1 MSATRGTAAGGLAG
15 AGGSAR
21 VVGVVGLGNMGLP
34 MASRLR
40 AAGYDVHGY
49 DRDPGVIAAARAAG
63 VTIAGGVGELARTC
77 GVLVFLLP
85 GSHVVDP
92 VAAEVAEVPAGE
104 RVCDLIVDM
113 SSSSPERT
121 QALGE
126 RLALAGIRLVD
137 APVSGGV
144 SGAREGTL
152 TIMVGGEK
160 DDLDRVAPMLGE
172 LGTRIVHVGAS
183 GAGHAAK
190 ALNNLLSAT
199 HLLATSEA
207 LVVGTRFGID
217 PAVLNAAINV
227 SSGRSGSTENKMPR
241 FILTGS
247 FDSGFTSALLAKDI
261 GIAEDLARGLGVD
274 APIGRAVRE
283 WWNDLAAALPD
294 GADHTEIVRPLE
306 ERNGLTVRAG
316 ATAGAQPV

>member
-1 MSATRGTAAGGLAG
+1 MSATRGA
-15 AGGSAR
+15 
-21 VVGVVGLGNMGLP
+21 VGVVGLGNMGLP

-40 AAGYDVHGY
+40 SAGYDVHGY
-49 DRDPGVIAAARAAG
+49 DRDPGVSDAARSEG
-63 VTIAGGVGELARTC
+63 VTIAGGVGALARAC
-77 GVLVFLLP
+77 RVLVFLLP

-92 VAAEVAEVPAGE
+92 VAAEVAAVPADE
-104 RVCDLIVDM
+104 RACELIVDM

-126 RLALAGIRLVD
+126 RLVQDGIRLVD

-144 SGAREGTL
+144 TGAQAGTL
-152 TIMVGGEK
+152 TIMVGGDE
-160 DDLDRVAPMLGE
+160 DDLARVEPLLAVLGSR
-172 LGTRIVHVGAS
+172 TVHVGGS

-217 PAVLNAAINV
+217 PAVLNSAINV

-261 GIAEDLARGLGVD
+261 GIAADLASGLGVD
-274 APIGRAVRE
+274 APIGRAVRD
-283 WWNDLAAALPD
+283 WWNDLAAGLPA

-306 ERNGLTVRAG
+306 ERNGLRVRSG
-316 ATAGAQPV
+316 ATTDAQTV